1 MKNLI
6 FLSLIFLS
14 IFSCAPKNYDKPKD
28 LIGKSEMIDI
38 LTDLYIS
45 QQGLQMFPI
54 QNQDQSIDLAKDA
67 VDIMKNYDIT
77 FHQFSESYKYY
88 MMQPEKFK
96 EMLNDVKKNL
106 EDKLSNEEK
115 ERQKNQKNSLNNTI
129 KAEK

>member
-1 MKNLI
+1 MKNII

-28 LIGKSEMIDI
+28 LINQSEMIDI

-45 QQGLQMFPI
+45 QQGLQMFPT

-67 VDIMKNYDIT
+67 VDIMKSYDIT

-96 EMLNDVKKNL
+96 DMLNDVKKNL
-106 EDKLSNEEK
+106 EDKLSDEEK
-115 ERQKNQKNSLNNTI
+115 ERREGQECSFQKTL
-129 KAEK
+129 EE